1 MSEEIEL
8 REAAEE
14 VAKTGG
20 SIYASTAKFD
30 LTQRAAKMFAASSVV
45 PKEYQG
51 NIANCAIAINI
62 SERLHADA
70 FQIMQSMHVIHGR
83 PSWSATFLIAM
94 VNSSGRFTPLQFEI
108 QGKGNSLSCRAY
120 ANNKETQERVEG
132 PLVTM
137 EMAKAEGWADKAGSN
152 GKTMPE
158 VMIRYRA
165 ASFFAKL
172 YAPDITLGMQT
183 TEEVNDFSVG
193 RGFKKARSVSSNA
206 VIPKVGQLPYN
217 EQVREDEELPEAD
230 FSFSSETLKLED
242 ET

>member
-1 MSEEIEL
+1 MTEEIEL
-8 REAAEE
+8 RGATEE
-14 VAKTGG
+14 VAKIGG
-20 SIYASTAKFD
+20 SIFASTAKFD

-62 SERLHADA
+62 SERLKADA

-94 VNSSGRFTPLQFEI
+94 VNSSGRFTPLQFDIE
-108 QGKGNSLSCRAY
+108 GKGNSLSCRAY
-120 ANNKETQERVEG
+120 AINKETEERVEG

-137 EMAKAEGWADKAGSN
+137 EMAKAEGWVDKAGSKW
-152 GKTMPE
+152 KTMPE

-183 TEEVNDFSVG
+183 SEEVNDFHSG
-193 RGFKKARSVSSNA
+193 RGFGNARSVSSENT
-206 VIPKVGQLPYN
+206 IPQVG
-217 EQVREDEELPEAD
+217 ELPEAQFVSD
-230 FSFSSETLKLED
+230 SDNLELEGD
-242 ET
+242 A